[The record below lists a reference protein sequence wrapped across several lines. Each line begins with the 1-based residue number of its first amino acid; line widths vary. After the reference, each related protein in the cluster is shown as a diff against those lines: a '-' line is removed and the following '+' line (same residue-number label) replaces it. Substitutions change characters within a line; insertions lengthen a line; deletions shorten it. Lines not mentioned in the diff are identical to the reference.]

1 MRKCIFV
8 GILLCVMG
16 LIGCAQAERGMT
28 REEYETM
35 MQTAEGRKAAI
46 LELYEGAEVLS
57 ETEMTEISC
66 IITEFSVGE
75 AHNVMIFKPTEN
87 GYFWGE
93 ESSYYPADKIG
104 NAFVTIDEEMYHVFL
119 RHTAEV
125 ASLEV
130 IYTHEE
136 DAELKLDGK
145 VNFEDSNV
153 GWIRITEMVPQYRV
167 ELVNAEIAG
176 YNAEGQEIS
185 LKNEVAYVE
194 PSKEEKAA
202 DVMEDIARRKA
213 FRMIMKGLM
222 G

>member
-1 MRKCIFV
+1 MRRCMLAGFLL
-8 GILLCVMG
+8 GILLLV
-16 LIGCAQAERGMT
+16 GCAQAERGMT
-28 REEYETM
+28 RAEYETM
-35 MQTAEGRKAAI
+35 MQTAEGRKSAI
-46 LELYEGAEVLS
+46 QEIYEEAEVLS
-57 ETEMTEISC
+57 ETEMAETGC

-93 ESSYYPADKIG
+93 ESSYYPENKIG
-104 NAFVTIDEEMYHVFL
+104 RVFVTVEEEMYDVFL
-119 RHTAEV
+119 RHTEEV
-125 ASLEV
+125 TSLGV
-130 IYTHEE
+130 MYTHEE
-136 DAELKLDGK
+136 NAELKLNGK

-153 GWIRITEMVPQYRV
+153 GWLRITEMVPQYRE

-185 LKNEVAYVE
+185 LKNEVTYVE

-202 DVMEDIARRKA
+202 DAVEDIARRKV
-213 FRMIMKGLM
+213 FRMVVKGLM